1 MTIPEALEIV
11 RDELFGLG
19 TRGHAHMSRVDA
31 MKIVIAALPKPVT
44 QELIHAW
51 SIQWQK
57 KPAEA
62 IEGYLTGALRSL
74 GHDIDKGV
82 LVEDGEGK

>member
-11 RDELFGLG
+11 RGELFGAGTMSLG
-19 TRGHAHMSRVDA
+19 YMSRVDA
-31 MKIVIAALPKPVT
+31 MKIIIAALPKPVT

-51 SIQWQK
+51 SIQWQN

-62 IEGYLTGALRSL
+62 IEDYLTGAIHAL
-74 GHDIDKGV
+74 GHEILPAKEKTDVV
-82 LVEDGEGK
+82 L